1 MTIRERDD
9 PEGPIPNVQEKEKK
23 KKIPESAAPQGHETG
38 PDARTNVSPVRVGQA
53 KLTFRSRT

>member
-1 MTIRERDD
+1 
-9 PEGPIPNVQEKEKK
+9 VQEKEKK